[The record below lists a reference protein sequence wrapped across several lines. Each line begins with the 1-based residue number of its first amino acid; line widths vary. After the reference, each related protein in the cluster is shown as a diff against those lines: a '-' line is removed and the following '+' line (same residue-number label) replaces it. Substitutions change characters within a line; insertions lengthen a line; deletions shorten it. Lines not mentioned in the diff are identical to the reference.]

1 MRGLGNSSQKTT
13 ERFVIEIGHA
23 ACSSLQALEKNVI
36 KIGLSCINPR
46 AGFLEKN
53 VIKIGLSCIN
63 PRAGFLEKSGIKIGL
78 LGTNPRA
85 GFLEE
90 NVIKFGLAW
99 SSSLRALEFLV
110 KENVGMV
117 GVIMM
122 TVYYANNI
130 SEVSEVIPR
139 GGMEAVAEKEGG
151 NKNPQMG

>member
-23 ACSSLQALEKNVI
+23 ACSSLQA
-36 KIGLSCINPR
+36 
-46 AGFLEKN
+46 LEKN

>member
-1 MRGLGNSSQKTT
+1 MRGLGNSSQNTT

-23 ACSSLQALEKNVI
+23 ACSSL
-36 KIGLSCINPR
+36 R
-46 AGFLEKN
+46 ALEKN

-90 NVIKFGLAW
+90 NVIEFGLAW